1 MKQKAFIWISALL
14 LVAVAAGGLVAF
26 RLSSSSIKATAKAD
40 LASFAK
46 VAVSRYMD
54 KLLPEEALKAIEKES
69 GTRATLIGPDGS
81 VLADSTYDPSTMENH
96 YNRPEVQEAL
106 KSGEGSS
113 VRYSDTA
120 MEEMLYYAVSLDNG
134 DILRLSVPLYS
145 VKDAARSDTLL
156 ITAMTV
162 ALGVVGTAASYAIS
176 SGITSK
182 VDRLASISA
191 KYAEGDF
198 AKRMPEGGSGAE
210 AKLSRSFNTMAEALS
225 RTITDLTRQKAE
237 LSGVLSSIGD
247 GIIFV
252 DDKLRLVMMNEP
264 AVKLTGLK
272 SPALYGRHLLESM
285 RAPKLEQ
292 ALKTAMAESR
302 AVSFEDTNLD
312 ETLMLA
318 VTATPVRLEDGSIT
332 GAVAS
337 IRDVSGPRKLEAMKS
352 EFVANVTHELKTPL
366 TSIKGFAQTL
376 MDEDDLKTRAKFL
389 GVIES
394 EADRMSKLV
403 DDIMALSGIEALGAG
418 EGRADLKK
426 EVEAALEMI
435 GPIASEK
442 GIQVSVEA
450 EEGLIIEADP
460 SIIRRL
466 VVNLVDNAVKYNDA
480 GCKVKVRASRKEGS
494 IVLEV
499 EDDGTGISYEDQKR
513 VFERFYRV
521 DKSRSRELGGT
532 GLGLA
537 IVKHIA
543 RSLKGEA
550 TVSSSPGAGSTF
562 TVTIPSSPCKL

>member
-1 MKQKAFIWISALL
+1 MRQKAFIWISALL

-156 ITAMTV
+156 IVAMTV
-162 ALGVVGTAASYAIS
+162 ALGVVGIAASYAIS

-272 SPALYGRHLLESM
+272 NPALYGRHLLESM

-292 ALKTAMAESR
+292 ALKTAMAESG

-450 EEGLIIEADP
+450 GEGLIIEADP

-480 GCKVKVRASRKEGS
+480 GCKVKVRASRREGN